1 MIGCFFLG
9 NGISFNF
16 EIGDFEDFTK
26 LSKALW
32 EKNKDYFINTG
43 VMDEL
48 NLKLWKVEIPTRNN
62 KKYSVLK
69 KNPRV
74 DIDIEQEFGGVE
86 IDQTWLIDSTF
97 TISPPKEHIHIIVQ
111 PPPATTGKCL
121 PMVYLS
127 NKKFALSH
135 ILFLSNRTTPDQA
148 VKIRNRSRR

>member
-97 TISPPKEHIHIIVQ
+97 KVPPPKEHIHIIVQ
-111 PPPATTGKCL
+111 PPPPATTGKCL

-135 ILFLSNRTTPDQA
+135 ISSYIFFYS
-148 VKIRNRSRR
+148 IREKESRKFVR